1 MNDYC
6 EVIARK
12 CKIPDP
18 SLRLID
24 STRFTLSQAHRVVL
38 GSATLAYRYRTR
50 YRTPTTIRQCVAGLR
65 LDSDRFAL
73 PRRAT
78 LDCEPCNNLND
89 GDIVDY
95 IMLCAVPV

>member
-6 EVIARK
+6 VIARK

-24 STRFTLSQAHRVVL
+24 STRFTLSQARRVVL
-38 GSATLAYRYRTR
+38 GSATLAYRWYRN
-50 YRTPTTIRQCVAGLR
+50 PTTIRQCVAGLR

-73 PRRAT
+73 PGERLGLRAVHPT
-78 LDCEPCNNLND
+78 ERWRHC
-89 GDIVDY
+89 
-95 IMLCAVPV
+95 

>member
-24 STRFTLSQAHRVVL
+24 STRFTLSQARVVL

-50 YRTPTTIRQCVAGLR
+50 YRTPLRYDSVAGLR

-78 LDCEPCNNLND
+78 GPQLERWRH
-89 GDIVDY
+89 
-95 IMLCAVPV
+95 

>member
-6 EVIARK
+6 VIARK

-24 STRFTLSQAHRVVL
+24 STRFTLSQARRVVL
-38 GSATLAYRYRTR
+38 GSATLAYRWYRN
-50 YRTPTTIRQCVAGLR
+50 PTTIRQCVAGLR

-73 PRRAT
+73 PESD
-78 LDCEPCNNLND
+78 LDCEPCTQLND

-95 IMLCAVPV
+95 IMLCAGVPV